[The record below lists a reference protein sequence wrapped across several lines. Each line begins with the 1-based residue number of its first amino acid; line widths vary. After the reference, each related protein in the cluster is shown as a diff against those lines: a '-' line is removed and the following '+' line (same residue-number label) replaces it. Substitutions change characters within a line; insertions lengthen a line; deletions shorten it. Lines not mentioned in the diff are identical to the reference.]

1 MLSERP
7 DQEYVPRLA
16 CGGLAMTTT
25 DASLSTASLPDGP
38 LARALGENWWL
49 LFLRG
54 IVAVLFGVLAFAWPG
69 LTLLTLVLMW
79 GIFALFDGVFALT
92 AALSGKSSPTAPRWW
107 LIIVGISGIAA
118 GAIAFLRP
126 DFAAQILLLV
136 IAVWAIIIGVSQ
148 IVGAIALR
156 KEIDNEWMLL
166 ISGLLSLAWGALLVL
181 APPAGALAII
191 WLIGAFAILT
201 GASLIA
207 LSFRVKRLKP
217 AA

>member
-1 MLSERP
+1 
-7 DQEYVPRLA
+7 
-16 CGGLAMTTT
+16 MTATQAT
-25 DASLSTASLPDGP
+25 FGTASLSENT

-49 LFLRG
+49 LLLRG
-54 IVAVLFGVLAFAWPG
+54 VIAVLFGVLAFVLPG

-79 GIFALFDGVFALT
+79 GIFAFADGVFALI
-92 AALSGKSSPTAPRWW
+92 AALSGKGSSPGAPRWW
-107 LIIVGISGIAA
+107 LIVIGISGIAA

-126 DFAAQILLLV
+126 DFAAQVLLLV
-136 IAVWAIIIGVSQ
+136 IAAWAIVIGISQ
-148 IVGAIALR
+148 IVGAFALR

-166 ISGLLSLAWGALLVL
+166 VSGLLSLAWGALLVVQ
-181 APPAGALAII
+181 PPAGALAII

-201 GASLIA
+201 GACLIA